1 MVTICGMAPDW
12 DIKRCRTLP
21 IMEAAEAWGQWW
33 PLIMATSPTR
43 RLRVDDHIVW
53 IESIGL

>member
-21 IMEAAEAWGQWW
+21 IMEAAEGMGTVVAAHHG
-33 PLIMATSPTR
+33 
-43 RLRVDDHIVW
+43 D
-53 IESIGL
+53 ESHAEAEGG